1 MSRLPLRVLVSGNYL
16 IMYEVKEEINLIE
29 IDKIYHSKQNYIK
42 RMFPDFQY
50 NLDEEDLEQDFDY
63 E

>member
-1 MSRLPLRVLVSGNYL
+1 
-16 IMYEVKEEINLIE
+16 MYEVKEEINLIE